1 MPESDSSED
10 LVSVYEAKSISEAS
24 IVAGLL
30 RSHGI
35 EAVIDG
41 EMRSSLAGYLPT
53 ADTRPHVLVLESDS
67 QEALELLEKEGR
79 PTFRRR
85 STKAST
91 RLPAFKLALPVLLIV
106 SIGLVWYNVHLQREL
121 TRLSGNSESL
131 YKWSE
136 HLSTESCDVYIYNE
150 TLHKSAEY
158 CDPGNQGF
166 YTLTKDYTINGELN
180 SIYYDSNRDGYYDVT
195 ESYNRDGDLTH
206 RYEDRNG
213 ASGMRSWS
221 STATADRS
229 DTSTEISITSMMLTK
244 SFHEFIVPAGQLS
257 IDAGAERAIH
267 RVCVDS

>member
-1 MPESDSSED
+1 METLSVMSDSAED

-180 SIYYDSNRDGYYDVT
+180 SIYYDSNLDGYYDVT

-213 ASGMRSWS
+213 DGRYEIMVEYRNGRQIRYL
-221 STATADRS
+221 DRNL
-229 DTSTEISITSMMLTK
+229 DN
-244 SFHEFIVPAGQLS
+244 FYDAHEVVP
-257 IDAGAERAIH
+257 
-267 RVCVDS
+267 